1 MHCSVGSEQCF
12 FVLRATQ
19 NGVIRYYKKS
29 RIRVMQINHDRP
41 IIYNKDLIMN
51 ITRSILAIAFC
62 CACLSANAQSK
73 TTEMLHKKYTDAMS
87 LFFYNNTLRM
97 INQKEDKDLDALIK
111 DIEKMKF
118 LMIRKPAGFSA
129 ADYKKLTADYK
140 SEAFEEMMTSRI
152 EGKTFDVFAKEKD
165 GKTKGML
172 VLVNDQE
179 NLYVLDIVGRIA
191 LDQVGNLYK
200 TIDSSTEIGQKI
212 RDFTGHGG
220 KGKEVII
227 K

>member
-1 MHCSVGSEQCF
+1 
-12 FVLRATQ
+12 
-19 NGVIRYYKKS
+19 
-29 RIRVMQINHDRP
+29 
-41 IIYNKDLIMN
+41 MN
-51 ITRSILAIAFC
+51 IPRILLALVFSGV
-62 CACLSANAQSK
+62 CLGSYAQSK
-73 TTEMLHKKYTDAMS
+73 TTEALHKKYSDAMS

-118 LMIRKPAGFSA
+118 LMIQKPKNFSA

-140 SEAFEEMMTSRI
+140 AEAFEEMMTSRM
-152 EGKTFDVFAKEKD
+152 EGKTFDIFAKEKD

-191 LDQVGNLYK
+191 LDQVGKLYK
-200 TIDSSTEIGQKI
+200 TIDGSSEIRERVKQ
-212 RDFTGHGG
+212 FTS
-220 KGKEVII
+220 KEHSMNH
-227 K
+227 